1 LNADPD
7 GRRYTRAPVR
17 RLDAEAIRDTL
28 LDHAGILNDQLYGPY
43 IKTDR
48 AGNGEVIVPEKNP
61 DFARRSVYLYQRRT
75 QVVSMLQIFDAPTI
89 VFNSVRRTPTTIPL
103 QSLNLLNSEFVT
115 KRILEFTQQVLV
127 DKRSDEEWLQT
138 VFLRL
143 WGRLP
148 TAEEHSAAQIFLAT
162 QIAERGG
169 SPEAT
174 QQAWLDLHQMLFAAS
189 AALYL
194 E

>member
-1 LNADPD
+1 
-7 GRRYTRAPVR
+7 
-17 RLDAEAIRDTL
+17 
-28 LDHAGILNDQLYGPY
+28 
-43 IKTDR
+43 
-48 AGNGEVIVPEKNP
+48 
-61 DFARRSVYLYQRRT
+61 
-75 QVVSMLQIFDAPTI
+75 MLQIFDAPTI

-103 QSLNLLNSEFVT
+103 QSLNLLNSEFVS
-115 KRILEFTQQVLV
+115 KRMLEFTQQAFASERP
-127 DKRSDEEWLQT
+127 DDERLQS

-143 WGRLP
+143 WGRPP
-148 TAEEHSAAQIFLAT
+148 TSEEYLAAQNFLAT

-174 QQAWLDLHQMLFAAS
+174 RQAWLDLHQMLFAAS